1 MQPIRANILCRGLG
15 QVEGDPVV
23 TAVVTDNRAAGPGSL
38 FVCIRGARAD
48 GHDYAAKA
56 VQAGACA
63 VVAQHPV
70 QPRCQLLCA
79 CGRIVHAAD
88 HRVFEGDAPSRCLGI
103 GAAGGQKLVYP
114 P

>member
-48 GHDYAAKA
+48 GHDYAA
-56 VQAGACA
+56 
-63 VVAQHPV
+63 
-70 QPRCQLLCA
+70 
-79 CGRIVHAAD
+79 
-88 HRVFEGDAPSRCLGI
+88 
-103 GAAGGQKLVYP
+103 
-114 P
+114 

>member
-70 QPRCQLLCA
+70 QGVPSGRCVLVQNPL
-79 CGRIVHAAD
+79 
-88 HRVFEGDAPSRCLGI
+88 DAMIRM
-103 GAAGGQKLVYP
+103 GANYRAGFSPVLVGVTGSVKP
-114 P
+114 E